1 MDNNEE
7 EFLTCARYGL
17 MLAEQMGDDFIRPAN
32 QARSSLVGGSQRDRK
47 SRQQCPS
54 RDSRRAMTYEGIEF
68 VIRAG
73 LGRNE
78 WTVTIHF
85 PDASESLARSSVV
98 KVTGTRDEAIVTAQ
112 KRIEGWLTRQQRKAR
127 AGSIVDS
134 RRQRG

>member
-17 MLAEQMGDDFIRPAN
+17 MLAEQMGDDCIRA
-32 QARSSLVGGSQRDRK
+32 SLLKLVRAWLAAAK
-47 SRQQCPS
+47 EIENRQQCPS

-127 AGSIVDS
+127 AGSIVGS

>member
-1 MDNNEE
+1 
-7 EFLTCARYGL
+7 
-17 MLAEQMGDDFIRPAN
+17 
-32 QARSSLVGGSQRDRK
+32 
-47 SRQQCPS
+47 
-54 RDSRRAMTYEGIEF
+54 MTYEGIEF

-112 KRIEGWLTRQQRKAR
+112 KRIEGWLTRQQWKAR
-127 AGSIVDS
+127 AGSIVELETS
-134 RRQRG
+134 AGVIAYRHHYRRLI

>member
-98 KVTGTRDEAIVTAQ
+98 KVTGTRDEAIATVQ

>member
-1 MDNNEE
+1 MI
-7 EFLTCARYGL
+7 C
-17 MLAEQMGDDFIRPAN
+17 
-32 QARSSLVGGSQRDRK
+32 
-47 SRQQCPS
+47 
-54 RDSRRAMTYEGIEF
+54 
-68 VIRAG
+68 AG

-98 KVTGTRDEAIVTAQ
+98 KVTGTRDEAIATAQ

-134 RRQRG
+134 RRCGGDRGPPSLLDACYNISATVLREQQSS